1 MWCLCVCLLFFGHS
15 FAWNENTNF
24 LISCSLTT
32 QKRKR
37 SIQLLK
43 GKLVTL
49 NKKTFFIAE
58 HVISLSLLKFEKRS
72 QKISSATAS
81 LRRPSGLENGV
92 WTSSVQT
99 RSRGGQRGKEGGGCR
114 KLWKILTFLPT
125 HNSISIFHPQ
135 SIIKKVEHELEK
147 DVNLVAEK
155 THMKPWWVK
164 NKLKTLRQVKLHRK
178 SCLHE
183 SLGNK

>member
-125 HNSISIFHPQ
+125 QFNLYFPSTEYYQESWAWTGKGCQFGRRKNAHETMVS
-135 SIIKKVEHELEK
+135 KK
-147 DVNLVAEK
+147 
-155 THMKPWWVK
+155 
-164 NKLKTLRQVKLHRK
+164 
-178 SCLHE
+178 
-183 SLGNK
+183 

>member
-1 MWCLCVCLLFFGHS
+1 MCLCVCLLFFGHS

-49 NKKTFFIAE
+49 NKKP
-58 HVISLSLLKFEKRS
+58 SLLQNMWFLCPFW
-72 QKISSATAS
+72 S
-81 LRRPSGLENGV
+81 LRRGARKYHQQQLLWEDHQDLKMEFEHLLFKREAEEDKGEKKEVGAENFEIF
-92 WTSSVQT
+92 SHFSQ
-99 RSRGGQRGKEGGGCR
+99 
-114 KLWKILTFLPT
+114 

-164 NKLKTLRQVKLHRK
+164 NKLKTLRSVGFRLPGKVA
-178 SCLHE
+178 
-183 SLGNK
+183 